1 MLLVFCVTWLVK
13 RDNELDV
20 EMEMVFLHIHILIT
34 QDSQSIR
41 RIDMKGVK
49 YVAMFEMRS
58 RQTFSQFIDLVA
70 KSNWSN
76 IELHDKE
83 TCLCNRGKI
92 GKEQKAVANEK
103 RRAYYKT
110 EAGIETKRKYR
121 EKVDV
126 KRKILNQLAML
137 NVSKKA
143 EL

>member
-1 MLLVFCVTWLVK
+1 
-13 RDNELDV
+13 
-20 EMEMVFLHIHILIT
+20 
-34 QDSQSIR
+34 
-41 RIDMKGVK
+41 MKGVK

-126 KRKILNQLAML
+126 KRKILNHLVML

-143 EL
+143 ELCYEKIEQLIKML